1 MASFKQLVN
10 DYVYPRMEELCDQ
23 FYEEKEN
30 MVLDGE
36 KAFFVGEPF
45 LPGTLV
51 ASFCYLL
58 VAQVQN
64 TLKYDLL
71 LARTQ
76 DIIQTHGTMPLNT
89 FGIYE
94 FLNGLALLRKNGIKD
109 EVVSQ
114 EVDKQLQ
121 DKLHW
126 NVFYDVDKKCL
137 KKGLPTNY
145 YGVAFRV
152 AVLREYLGWEEEGM
166 STYFLEVLEDHI
178 RTYSGSTLYM
188 DETAGEGRYD
198 KYTLTIAS
206 EICEAFL
213 YVGKDVPPFWHTMMV
228 HTGQIVLELADERAL
243 GFSYGRSIGAHGTAC
258 IIENIPVAL
267 HLGGIEKVDFA
278 YSYCVRAAR
287 QVIAYWYSTKRGI
300 INLWDDG
307 RRTDHYR
314 NKTRVLEVNLDMNL
328 KLFRANHLLETLNL
342 NNQEEIDDMAYT
354 TTLETLPKFKYYSFE
369 QKSDNRGMVIYRLKD
384 NVFTLPIINGGKS
397 YYKAMPYLP
406 IPFNTELIQGTPEAS
421 RPMLVP
427 KVTLEDGTHLM
438 PISYMQN
445 IKVETLEN
453 TYVVEWEQTHL
464 CNIEDA
470 QSPKQYEHA
479 SSKTRYT
486 FSKEGIECT
495 YVITSKQPIQSAQM
509 VFETYEMDYEQKE
522 KSLYLKYKYPLNF
535 EVKGLG
541 YKGVQTLQAGGAY
554 DTPYG
559 PLAHQWMWEQV
570 CAPHCYKL
578 SISWKMDC
586 KDC

>member
-1 MASFKQLVN
+1 MASFSQLVN
-10 DYVYPRMEELCDQ
+10 EQVYPRMEQLCDQ
-23 FYEEKEN
+23 FYKEKEN
-30 MVLDGE
+30 MIVDGE

-58 VAQVQN
+58 VAQKQN
-64 TLKYDLL
+64 VCKYKML

-76 DIIQTHGTMPLNT
+76 EIIKAHGMMPLNT

-94 FLNGLALLRKNGIKD
+94 FLNGLALLHKNKIKE

-114 EVDKQLQ
+114 EIDKQLQ
-121 DKLHW
+121 TQLHW

-137 KKGLPTNY
+137 KRGLPTNY

-152 AVLREYLGWEEEGM
+152 ALLREYLGWEEEGM
-166 STYFLEVLEDHI
+166 SKYFLEVLENHI

-198 KYTLTIAS
+198 KYTMTIAS

-213 YVGKDVPPFWHTMMV
+213 YVGKDVPPFWKDMMV
-228 HTGQIVLELADERAL
+228 HIGQIVLELADEQAL

-258 IIENIPVAL
+258 IIENIPVAF
-267 HLGGIEKVDFA
+267 HLGYSENVPFA
-278 YSYCVRAAR
+278 YSYCIRAAR
-287 QVIAYWYSTKRGI
+287 QVTEFWYSEKRGFI
-300 INLWDDG
+300 TLWDDG
-307 RRTDHYR
+307 RRTDYYR

-328 KLFRANHLLETLNL
+328 KLFRANYLLEALHL
-342 NNQEEIDDMAYT
+342 NNQEEIDEITYT
-354 TTLETLPKFKYYSFE
+354 KVLETLPKFKYYPFE
-369 QKSDNRGMVIYRLKD
+369 QRSNNRGMVIYRLNE
-384 NVFTLPIINGGKS
+384 NVFTLPIINGGKT
-397 YYKAMPYLP
+397 YYKAIPYLP
-406 IPFNTELIQGTPEAS
+406 IPFNTEFIQGAPEES

-427 KVTLEDGTHLM
+427 QVTLKDGTCLM

-445 IKVETLEN
+445 INVKALEGAHE
-453 TYVVEWEQTHL
+453 VEWEQAHL

-470 QSPKQYEHA
+470 HSPKEYEQA

-486 FSKEGIECT
+486 FAEEGIHCT
-495 YVITSKQPIQSAQM
+495 YVIQSKQPIKSVQM
-509 VFETYEMDYEQKE
+509 VFETYQKDYEQNDKTIYLSSNQ
-522 KSLYLKYKYPLNF
+522 SLSF
-535 EVKGLG
+535 HVEGLD

-559 PLAHQWMWEQV
+559 PLAHQFMWEKV
-570 CAPHCYKL
+570 YEDHCYEV
-578 SISWKMDC
+578 SISWKILR
-586 KDC
+586 